1 MGFTEEQLVAE
12 LPGLLR
18 YARLLTRD
26 AQGAEDLVQETV
38 VRALERAAQF
48 RGRVGCHLVAPDHVH
63 PVRRRDPCA
72 TPEPVDEEALV
83 DAVEADWRDDAYTV
97 TAEVVPER
105 AERREELLD
114 ALLRLPVPYRTAIVL
129 HDVEG
134 LTASAVAEVQQ
145 VSLSAAKQRIR
156 RGREMLVSA
165 LAGGAERRAALAGV
179 PLNCWDARSRIDD
192 YLRRTRRGGAPSAR
206 AASRR
211 LSHLPGVVREH
222 RRCAVG
228 PGWPAR
234 PGLGHPRLPRRARPR
249 RTGCPLTGVGGPA

>member
-1 MGFTEEQLVAE
+1 MGLTDEQLVAE

-26 AQGAEDLVQETV
+26 AQAAEDLVQETV

-48 RGRVGCHLVAPDHVH
+48 RGDASVATWMHRIMFTRFVD
-63 PVRRRDPCA
+63 A
-72 TPEPVDEEALV
+72 TRARLPEPVDEEALV

-97 TAEVVPER
+97 TAEVVLER

-145 VSLSAAKQRIR
+145 VSLSAVKQRIR

-192 YLRRTRRGGAPSAR
+192 YLSGELEVVERRRLEQHLAGCPTCPALYASIVGVRTALGGLRDPDSVIPARLAERVR
-206 AASRR
+206 AA
-211 LSHLPGVVREH
+211 L
-222 RRCAVG
+222 AG
-228 PGWPAR
+228 P
-234 PGLGHPRLPRRARPR
+234 
-249 RTGCPLTGVGGPA
+249 